1 MKAVTRSVRRGLRT
15 LVLGIAVCLAAGAA
29 EARTAACDG
38 LERQLAKAQGGS
50 QSSGGSKW
58 DDAAR
63 QQAAAIN
70 AAERDASYFR
80 CSAQPGT
87 PKCAGLLDKISRMKG
102 NLAKI
107 ERQRAKGNPAAAR
120 SARDVTRLQAAL
132 LLNRCSESPAR
143 VEKTRGSD
151 ALETQKPS
159 GLLNRL
165 LGGAEADDRPVFAA
179 PPQPA
184 QQLAATSAPSE
195 IIGERRSRARVS
207 DLEEAGNVS
216 RVRVPAN
223 GTFRTLCV
231 RTCDGYFFPI
241 SFSTSSDKFAQD
253 AQVCSSMCPAA
264 QTELFIYRNPGGEPE
279 EMISLAG
286 IAYKD
291 LPNAFRHRKE
301 YVEGCS
307 CQAKATGTAGLRVP
321 GPANMSMRPVAGTPL
336 PPANTLALSGDEI
349 PQTGSLR
356 ASVSPLP
363 ADAIADDVDP
373 DTRLN
378 LGQGFD
384 PTIRIDASTVAST
397 VATPAAGLD
406 VRGAAPSETAAS
418 QTPEAPS
425 AKPSADGGMEA
436 ATEPAAP
443 RGPVRQ
449 VGPKFYPDR

>member
-1 MKAVTRSVRRGLRT
+1 MKAVTRSARRGLRA

-38 LERQLAKAQGGS
+38 LERQLARAQGGS
-50 QSSGGSKW
+50 QPTGTSKW
-58 DDAAR
+58 DEAAR
-63 QQAAAIN
+63 QQAAAIS
-70 AAERDASYFR
+70 AAERDASYFQ
-80 CSAQPGT
+80 CSSQPGT

-107 ERQRAKGNPAAAR
+107 ERQRGKGNPAAER

-132 LLNRCSESPAR
+132 VRNRCSESPAR

-165 LGGAEADDRPVFAA
+165 FGGAEADDRPVFAA

-195 IIGERRSRARVS
+195 IIGERRSRARVT

-241 SFSTSSDKFAQD
+241 SFSTGSDQFAQD

-336 PPANTLALSGDEI
+336 PPAGNLVPGGDDN

-363 ADAIADDVDP
+363 ADAIAEDVDP

-384 PTIRIDASTVAST
+384 PTVRIDSGTVAS
-397 VATPAAGLD
+397 AAETPAAGLE
-406 VRGAAPSETAAS
+406 VRGAAPSETAATD
-418 QTPEAPS
+418 TPDPTN
-425 AKPSADGGMEA
+425 AKPSAASTEA
-436 ATEPAAP
+436 AAEPAAP